1 MDYNT
6 IRAAVTNSYGEYNSS
21 MVTYLFEQ
29 ATELANNGQ
38 LDEASAVC
46 RDALVFWKYSKIG
59 YEIIYLLGLLCTIYL
74 NNDQPKMAE
83 HIFNTRVG
91 FIQDSRDAGVD
102 SDSFD
107 EDIDAFLDLKIVI
120 DNAIKSKISSDKV

>member
-6 IRAAVTNSYGEYNSS
+6 IRAAVTHSYGEYNSS
-21 MVTYLFEQ
+21 MVTYLFER

-59 YEIIYLLGLLCTIYL
+59 YAIIYLLGLLCTIYL
-74 NNDQPKMAE
+74 NNNQPKMAE
-83 HIFNTRVG
+83 HIFNTGVG
-91 FIQDSRDAGVD
+91 FIQDSKDAGVD

-107 EDIDAFLDLKIVI
+107 NDINAFLDLKIEI
-120 DNAIKSKISSDKV
+120 DEALKEIR